1 MLSTSYPDHHEEKSI
16 MRIRRSVLAAGSGLA
31 VLLAV
36 GVPAVAYAESGS
48 GTSTSASTSSSTSC
62 PVQDLRKARASYLAA
77 HPDVA
82 AEMKTIRALPADQR
96 AAARKAYLTQHPD
109 VAAALKALR
118 GTATSDWADAVA
130 SIGGFLSA
138 HPDVADLLTQV
149 EKAPAAQ
156 RHQVAQDYLT
166 AHPGTQS
173 ELRAALTAERQQARS
188 CRTGG
193 K

>member
-1 MLSTSYPDHHEEKSI
+1 

-48 GTSTSASTSSSTSC
+48 GSGASTSTSSSTSASC

-77 HPDVA
+77 HQDVA
-82 AEMKTIRALPADQR
+82 AEVKKIRALPADQR
-96 AAARKAYLTQHPD
+96 AAARKAYLAQHPD
-109 VAAALKALR
+109 VATDLKALR
-118 GTATSDWADAVA
+118 GTATGDWADALA
-130 SIGGFLSA
+130 SAGGFLAA
-138 HPDVADLLTQV
+138 HPDVAGLLTQL
-149 EKAPAAQ
+149 ENAPAAQ
-156 RHQVAQDYLT
+156 RHQLAQDYLT
-166 AHPGTQS
+166 AHPGTQA
-173 ELRAALTAERQQARS
+173 ELRGALTTLRGHARA